1 VADAERLCVE
11 RQAGD
16 PRSILTLVRR
26 LGELRRRTPVLQ
38 IGAQRSLDAGTDVL
52 AWLREGGGDRLLAA
66 VNFATTPVRFRPR
79 AEPPSRAALVISTDP
94 DRSDGEVSLSGL
106 ELRPSEGLLLRLS

>member
-16 PRSILTLVRR
+16 PRSMLTLVRR

-79 AEPPSRAALVISTDP
+79 AELPSTAALVISPTP
-94 DRSDGEVSLSGL
+94 TARTA
-106 ELRPSEGLLLRLS
+106 R